1 MTDAERLAT
10 GMRRVR
16 LLLWQLFNRTPL
28 EIEIE
33 EWVERAAARHCRL
46 TWEQYLA
53 YKAKYPELW
62 QQAEARRLIAKAR
75 GRFAA
80 QPPQLRRY
88 RKQLAKQK
96 RVFRKARPR
105 FNEWASKKLVRARQ
119 YKRTWLRQRVT
130 DRLYTRLLGR

>member
-28 EIEIE
+28 DIDIE

-80 QPPQLRRY
+80 QPPTTPPLP
-88 RKQLAKQK
+88 
-96 RVFRKARPR
+96 KAIG
-105 FNEWASKKLVRARQ
+105 EAEASVQEGAPQ
-119 YKRTWLRQRVT
+119 VQRM
-130 DRLYTRLLGR
+130 GQ